1 MNRAID
7 TNTYFSII
15 IISPFFLYS
24 FVYVEEY
31 CPHYHME
38 NVYKQNMLCHMA
50 NRSCMIRI
58 NIHITYSQVLQS
70 QFIHQRTMC
79 KTYNSE
85 QLGFINMNIQHIN
98 FPSMLL
104 GVLLIL
110 SLWLC
115 CRFRKGCRM
124 FTQRHKN
131 QSVALRTIAESMSQ
145 RPTIRTPIRG
155 TDPLFIDL

>member
-1 MNRAID
+1 ML
-7 TNTYFSII
+7 S
-15 IISPFFLYS
+15 
-24 FVYVEEY
+24 
-31 CPHYHME
+31 HMT
-38 NVYKQNMLCHMA
+38 
-50 NRSCMIRI
+50 NRSSMIRI
-58 NIHITYSQVLQS
+58 NIHITYTQAMQF
-70 QFIHQRTMC
+70 QFIHHRTMC

-115 CRFRKGCRM
+115 CRFQKGCRM
-124 FTQRHKN
+124 FGQRQEN
-131 QSVALRTIAESMSQ
+131 QSVALRSIAESLGQ

>member
-1 MNRAID
+1 MYTNR
-7 TNTYFSII
+7 
-15 IISPFFLYS
+15 
-24 FVYVEEY
+24 
-31 CPHYHME
+31 
-38 NVYKQNMLCHMA
+38 NMLFHMT
-50 NRSCMIRI
+50 NRSSMIRI
-58 NIHITYSQVLQS
+58 NIHITYTQAMQS
-70 QFIHQRTMC
+70 QFIHHRTMC

-115 CRFRKGCRM
+115 CRCRKGCQM
-124 FTQRHKN
+124 FGQRHEN
-131 QSVALRTIAESMSQ
+131 QSVALRSIAESLGQ